1 MDKEGARR
9 LTREVGPVP
18 SQVSEQVQAA
28 LFAWLSGRLPGT
40 ASAYLAMEGEV
51 DVAALFDRLPGW
63 RWVLPR
69 VEDDGSL
76 TFRDRAVSRER
87 HRWGM
92 EQPTDQG
99 PVIPV
104 PEIDVFLVPG
114 LGFDASGHRLGRG
127 GGFYDRL
134 LAARRGDSV
143 ALGVTWSGRMLATV
157 PVDLHDEEVD
167 LLVTEEGL
175 LRPTR
180 SRSPS

>member
-18 SQVSEQVQAA
+18 AVVAERLQAA
-28 LFAWLSGRLPGT
+28 LFAWLSGRLAAT
-40 ASAYLAMEGEV
+40 ASAYLPMEGEV
-51 DVAALFDRLPGW
+51 DITPLFDRLPGW

-92 EQPTDQG
+92 EQPADQG

-114 LGFDASGHRLGRG
+114 LGFDLSGHRLGRG
-127 GGFYDRL
+127 GGFYDRV
-134 LAARRGDSV
+134 LATRRGDSV
-143 ALGVTWSGRMLATV
+143 AIGVTLSERILETV
-157 PVDLHDEEVD
+157 PVDPHDEAVD
-167 LLVTEEGL
+167 WLATEEGL

-180 SRSPS
+180 